1 MNKLGFRCFHCD
13 KPLAIAQHG
22 FCCRCVKLLVCSPYC
37 GHCGSLLA
45 ENSLFCGACLQNEPK
60 WQRIVQVSVYKKPL
74 ADWIHRFK
82 FHQQYWLD
90 KPLARLLL
98 LAVKQAQREHG
109 LVLPEV
115 ILPVPL
121 FWQRYWRR
129 GYNQSEL
136 IARYLSQWLNIPL
149 DTQSLSRIRH
159 TASQRELTAHERRV
173 NLKNAFCYQPQAVE
187 FDQRIA
193 IVDDVVTTGS
203 TLNAICRELKR
214 AGVKEVQVWTLA
226 RA

>member
-1 MNKLGFRCFHCD
+1 MNKLGFGCFHCD
-13 KPLAIAQHG
+13 KPLAVAHHG
-22 FCCRCVKLLVCSPYC
+22 FCSHCAKLLMPSPYC

-45 ENSLFCGACLQNEPK
+45 ENSLSCGECLRNEPK
-60 WQRIVQVSVYKKPL
+60 WQRIVQVSIYKKPL
-74 ADWIHRFK
+74 SDWIHRFK
-82 FHQQYWLD
+82 FQQQYWLD

-109 LVLPEV
+109 LTLPEA

-121 FWQRYWRR
+121 FWQRHWRR

-136 IARYLSQWLNIPL
+136 VARQLSRWLKIPL
-149 DTQSLSRIRH
+149 DTKSLSRIRH
-159 TASQRELTAHERRV
+159 TASQRELTASERRL
-173 NLKNAFCYQPQAVE
+173 NLKNAFRYQPQAVN
-187 FDQRIA
+187 FYQRIA

-203 TLNAICRELKR
+203 TLNAICRELKL